1 MFIGGEGMLI
11 DLHCDTILEC
21 HLSNGKRELRSSD
34 LCVDIEKMKRAGTLA
49 QVFALYVDLKW
60 KDNPMQNCMNLLDL
74 FYNELEKNKDTIS
87 FAGSYEDIMNNK
99 SEGKMSAL
107 LSIEEG
113 GALNGSI
120 ANLRN
125 FYRLGVRLITLLWNY
140 PNQIGYPNF
149 EFKHKDEGLTE
160 FGLEVVAEMNKLGM
174 VIDVSHL
181 SDQGFYDVAQHSKRP
196 FVASH
201 SNARACT
208 MHERNLTDDMIK
220 VLAEKG
226 GVMGLNVE
234 SFFLNEGKPTA
245 LSTVGDMVRHL
256 KHIKNIGGI
265 DVMAIGTDFDGTMH
279 TSEIANIGEIEKLT
293 DALKKSSFSEDE
305 IEKIYYK
312 NALRVIKEVL

>member
-1 MFIGGEGMLI
+1 MLI

-21 HLSNGKRELRSSD
+21 HLSGGKRELYKND
-34 LCVDIEKMKRAGTLA
+34 LCIDIEKMKKAGSLA
-49 QVFALYVDLKW
+49 QIFALYVDMKGAG
-60 KDNPMQNCMNLLDL
+60 KPMQNCMDMLDL
-74 FYNELEKNKDTIS
+74 FYNELDKNKDTVA
-87 FAGSYEDIMNNK
+87 FAAGYEDIEKNK
-99 SEGKMSAL
+99 REGKMSAL

-113 GALNGSI
+113 AAINGSI

-149 EFKHKDEGLTE
+149 QFEHKDKGLTE
-160 FGLEVVAEMNKLGM
+160 FGMEVVSEMNRLGM
-174 VIDVSHL
+174 LIDVSHL
-181 SDQGFYDVAQHSKRP
+181 SDGGFYDVARLSNQP

-201 SNARACT
+201 SNSRVCT

-220 VLAEKG
+220 LLAEKG
-226 GVMGLNVE
+226 GIMGLNIE
-234 SFFLNEGKPTA
+234 SFFLNEGEPTSI
-245 LSTVGDMVRHL
+245 STVGDMVRHL

-279 TSEIANIGEIEKLT
+279 TSEIAHIGEMEKLT
-293 DALKKSSFSEDE
+293 AALKENLFSEEE
-305 IEKIYYK
+305 IDKIYYK

>member
-1 MFIGGEGMLI
+1 MLI

-21 HLSNGKRELRSSD
+21 HLSGGKRELYKND
-34 LCVDIEKMKRAGTLA
+34 LCIDIEKMKKAGSLA
-49 QVFALYVDLKW
+49 QIFALYVDMKGAG
-60 KDNPMQNCMNLLDL
+60 KPMQNCMDMLDL
-74 FYNELEKNKDTIS
+74 FYNELDKNKDTVA
-87 FAGSYEDIMNNK
+87 FAAGYEDIEKNK
-99 SEGKMSAL
+99 REGKMSAL

-113 GALNGSI
+113 AAINGSI

-149 EFKHKDEGLTE
+149 QFEHKDKGLTE
-160 FGLEVVAEMNKLGM
+160 FGMEVVSEMNRLGM
-174 VIDVSHL
+174 LIDVSHL
-181 SDQGFYDVAQHSKRP
+181 SDGGFYDVARLSNQP

-201 SNARACT
+201 SNSRVCT

-220 VLAEKG
+220 LLAEKG
-226 GVMGLNVE
+226 GIMGLNIE
-234 SFFLNEGKPTA
+234 SYFLSEGEPTTI
-245 LSTVGDMVRHL
+245 STVKDMVRHL

-279 TSEIANIGEIEKLT
+279 TSEIAHIDEMEKLSA
-293 DALKKSSFSEDE
+293 ALKENLFSEEE
-305 IEKIYYK
+305 IDKIYYK